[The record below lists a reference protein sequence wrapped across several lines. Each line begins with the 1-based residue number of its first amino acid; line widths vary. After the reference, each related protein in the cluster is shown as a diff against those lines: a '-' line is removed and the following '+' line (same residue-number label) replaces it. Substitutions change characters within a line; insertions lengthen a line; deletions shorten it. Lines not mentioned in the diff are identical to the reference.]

1 MAARRILL
9 LAVAA
14 LATSCVSG
22 PKSDELFV
30 NQLLAQLGG
39 SYDNLAQSRASPDHA
54 PLRLMIAPVD
64 APLVGE
70 HVFYVQEMAADD
82 PRRVT
87 AQHLYV
93 VDAVPGKELAML
105 VQADFAE
112 PLRWRDGQ
120 QNRDLF
126 RSMLSQDLRP
136 RPGCDL
142 LFQREGAGFSAA
154 TVGNCRASA
163 RDTGEALRVE
173 QRVTLNSDGIALFEQ
188 QRDAAG
194 ALVYGT
200 GPDPWYRFARRA
212 DAPW

>member
-1 MAARRILL
+1 MVWVGL
-9 LAVAA
+9 AA
-14 LATSCVSG
+14 LAASCASG
-22 PKSDELFV
+22 PKSDEVFV

-54 PLRLMIAPVD
+54 PLKLMIAPVQ

-82 PRRVT
+82 ARRVT

-93 VDAVPGKELAML
+93 VDAVPDKELAML

-112 PLRWRDGQ
+112 PLRWRDGHL
-120 QNRDLF
+120 NLELF
-126 RSMLSQDLRP
+126 RSMLAQDLRP

-142 LFQREGAGFSAA
+142 LFKRDGAGFSAA

-173 QRVTLNSDGIALFEQ
+173 QRVTINGDGIALFEQ

-194 ALVYGT
+194 QLVHGT
-200 GPDPWYRFARRA
+200 ESDPWYRFARRA